1 MVTAERG
8 GEIYLVIDKTPWT
21 DSSDESCVIVTSAAK
36 LCEINV
42 LNWTNNDSTS
52 SGYREMIKSS
62 RTASKWAWRWDRQVK
77 VRNKLGLFFTFVF
90 VFIDLPCGQKQLREK
105 QIKRRQALFFFLLI
119 DSFSFL
125 PPPTLHPPTHPSTE
139 LEMSIDLS
147 KYEVL
152 SIRTT
157 TSPNFSFFFPS
168 RPKTEVLKLQEK
180 AKTCCIVCKTVIWK
194 AVNRIS

>member
-1 MVTAERG
+1 MIPPQADIEKWLKAPEQPLNG
-8 GEIYLVIDKTPWT
+8 PEGETVRSRSGINWDCFSLLSLFLLISPV
-21 DSSDESCVIVTSAAK
+21 AK
-36 LCEINV
+36 N
-42 LNWTNNDSTS
+42 S
-52 SGYREMIKSS
+52 Y
-62 RTASKWAWRWDRQVK
+62 
-77 VRNKLGLFFTFVF
+77 VRNKSKE
-90 VFIDLPCGQKQLREK
+90 D
-105 QIKRRQALFFFLLI
+105 RRCFFLLI

-157 TSPNFSFFFPS
+157 TSPNFSFFFPFEA
-168 RPKTEVLKLQEK
+168 KTEVLKLQEK

-194 AVNRIS
+194 ALNRIS